1 MKKKKVAIWIRVST
15 QMQAQGQSPENHL
28 KDAQMYAKLKKYDVV
43 TVYDLAG
50 VSGAN
55 VMEHP
60 ECQRMLSDIRSKKIS
75 GLIFS
80 KLSRLTRKTRHLLEI
95 AEVFNANN
103 ADLISIHE
111 NIDSSQPAGKM
122 LFTMIGAFAEFERSE
137 IASRVKNS
145 MKIMAQ
151 EGKKLGGVAQYGFKW
166 NEDKLEL
173 HPEESKIRAMMYEL
187 YLKHKRFKAV
197 SRELEEKGFRSR
209 KGKPFHSS
217 TIKRWLKDPISKGK
231 RRTNYSQE
239 LKGNQ
244 TSRTKPKNEWFFH
257 DCPQIVSPEMWQ
269 EVYDLIDE
277 YDKNR
282 KPVPNRKVHI
292 FTNYIHCGCCD
303 SRMNVR
309 SRMTHY
315 KCVSKECT
323 NKIRRDDLEEA
334 FKSRLDNF
342 FGDTEQLTS
351 YFNQANG
358 KYDEKK
364 SEYDLV
370 KIELSKVE
378 EELKNIIH
386 LHQQKQIPT
395 EAFSQYH
402 QEPFERSQQLQA
414 QLNILE
420 RELES
425 LKIEKKS
432 ADYYITESKYI
443 FDNWDTY
450 TRDKKRELV
459 EEVIESVIIGSD
471 TIDFNLK
478 SLLPQKRHFSNSEK
492 MGHKPIAI
500 NSSTVDIT

>member
-1 MKKKKVAIWIRVST
+1 MKKKKVGIWIRVST

-28 KDAQMYAKLKKYDVV
+28 KDAHMYAKLKKYDVV

-55 VMEHP
+55 VMEHS

-75 GLIFS
+75 GLVFS

-95 AEVFNANN
+95 AEVFNAFN

-145 MKIMAQ
+145 MRIMAQ
-151 EGKKLGGVAQYGFKW
+151 EGKKLGGVAQYGFQW
-166 NEDKLEL
+166 DEDELKL
-173 HPEESKIRAMMYEL
+173 HPEESKVRAMMYEL
-187 YLKHKRFKAV
+187 YLKHKRFKAI
-197 SRELEEKGFRSR
+197 SRELEEKGLRAR
-209 KGKPFHSS
+209 NGKPFHSS

-239 LKGNQ
+239 VKANQ
-244 TSRTKPKNEWFFH
+244 TSGIKPASEWYLH
-257 DCPQIVSPEMWQ
+257 DCPKIVSPELWQ
-269 EVYDLIDE
+269 EVNDLIDE

-292 FTNYIHCGCCD
+292 FTNYIHCGLCD

-315 KCVSKECT
+315 KCVSKDCT
-323 NKIRRDDLEEA
+323 NKIPREDLDQA
-334 FKSRLDNF
+334 FKSRLDDF
-342 FGDTEQLTS
+342 LGDTEQLTS
-351 YFNQANG
+351 YFNQANR

-364 SEYDLV
+364 SEYDLLKV
-370 KIELSKVE
+370 ELSKVE
-378 EELKNIIH
+378 EELKNLIY

-402 QEPFERSQQLQA
+402 QEPFERSQQLQT
-414 QLNILE
+414 QLDTLTQ
-420 RELES
+420 ELQG
-425 LKIEKKS
+425 LKVKMKSANVYVKKS
-432 ADYYITESKYI
+432 KEVY
-443 FDNWDTY
+443 DNWDTY
-450 TRDKKRELV
+450 TRDEKRQHV

-478 SLLPQKRHFSNSEK
+478 SLLPQKSHFSELGKNGSQTDC
-492 MGHKPIAI
+492 HQFFRH
-500 NSSTVDIT
+500 